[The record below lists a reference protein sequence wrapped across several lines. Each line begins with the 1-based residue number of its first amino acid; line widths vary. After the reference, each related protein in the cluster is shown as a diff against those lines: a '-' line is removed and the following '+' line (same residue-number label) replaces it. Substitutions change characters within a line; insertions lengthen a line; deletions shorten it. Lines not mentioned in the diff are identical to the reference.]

1 MTEVL
6 AKQHGLE
13 SYLRSSDTGSSVNA
27 GVKVSILSDFAHI
40 NLRGDAS
47 DDEFLASA
55 EKVLQ
60 QPLPL
65 ATNSSR
71 LRGEQRIFWLGPNEW
86 LIIAP
91 GKDRL
96 DTRALKFAN
105 DISGGQVVLR
115 LSGAAVEQLLAKGC
129 TLDLAADKFAVGSCA
144 QAGLAKAAVLIARI
158 DDAGSFDIVVRR
170 SFAEYLVKWLHSAG
184 REFGIDFSAR

>member
-6 AKQHGLE
+6 ARRHGLE
-13 SYLRSSDTGSSVNA
+13 SYLRSSVHGSPVNA
-27 GVKVSILSDFAHI
+27 GVKVSILSDLAHI

-47 DDEFLASA
+47 DAEFLASA

-65 ATNSSR
+65 AANSSQ
-71 LRGEQRIFWLGPNEW
+71 LCGEQRVFWLGPNEW
-86 LIIAP
+86 LIVAP
-91 GKDRL
+91 GKDRFDL
-96 DTRALKFAN
+96 RALKYAN
-105 DISGGQVVLR
+105 DISGGQIVLR
-115 LSGAAVEQLLAKGC
+115 LSGAVVGQVLAKGC
-129 TLDLAADKFAVGSCA
+129 TLNLADDKFAVGTCA
-144 QAGLAKAAVLIARI
+144 QAGLAKASVLISRI

-184 REFGIDFSAR
+184 REFGVAYSSC